1 MRFSVLLTTV
11 LLGTVCAAE
20 ETAVIPTDDP
30 VPGAWFL
37 RSVEK
42 SRAQYEP
49 QYRARLD
56 KLGTPEARARYA
68 AMLRRTI
75 RENFV
80 GNDEED
86 AAVEKALGWP
96 DGDFTYHNNRF
107 YAKVGCTSWM
117 VTPEYSATG
126 ASMLQK
132 TRDYSWQKLLS
143 ARLFR
148 AAPGRYKILSVG
160 DLWSSESLMVMN
172 EKGLMI
178 TQNDGPTP
186 GKYAARPAMTGS
198 PFALRYI
205 AEHCAT
211 LPEALAVLKKFYALG
226 LMRSGNIYFLADP
239 RHGAVAEA
247 TADRIAAA
255 EIPFGFEVRA
265 NHYLLPGMQSVVDI
279 PREGLHKIADRRY
292 RANEYLRGVVRE
304 KGKISPADLVRLAR
318 LRDPEQAKAGI
329 RQICMEHTITSTLM
343 IPDPQFPEMLSFAL
357 LGLGPTR
364 HTIFLPVPMAAQ
376 NMPAALADGSW
387 GTRNFA
393 LREKLGLDHDKLP
406 QFEALEAKLLTK
418 FLAAREEA
426 RKLLLNNKRR
436 DAAALLD
443 RLFLAQFR
451 EADAFL
457 NGLLQDK

>member
-1 MRFSVLLTTV
+1 
-11 LLGTVCAAE
+11 
-20 ETAVIPTDDP
+20 
-30 VPGAWFL
+30 
-37 RSVEK
+37 
-42 SRAQYEP
+42 
-49 QYRARLD
+49 
-56 KLGTPEARARYA
+56 
-68 AMLRRTI
+68 
-75 RENFV
+75 
-80 GNDEED
+80 
-86 AAVEKALGWP
+86 
-96 DGDFTYHNNRF
+96 
-107 YAKVGCTSWM
+107 
-117 VTPEYSATG
+117 
-126 ASMLQK
+126 
-132 TRDYSWQKLLS
+132 
-143 ARLFR
+143 
-148 AAPGRYKILSVG
+148 
-160 DLWSSESLMVMN
+160 
-172 EKGLMI
+172 
-178 TQNDGPTP
+178 
-186 GKYAARPAMTGS
+186 
-198 PFALRYI
+198 
-205 AEHCAT
+205 
-211 LPEALAVLKKFYALG
+211 
-226 LMRSGNIYFLADP
+226 MRSGNIYFLADP

-304 KGKISPADLVRLAR
+304 KGRIAPADLVRLAR

-364 HTIFLPVPMAAQ
+364 HTVFLPVPMAAQ

-406 QFEALEAKLLTK
+406 QFEALEAKLLTE

-426 RKLLLNNKRR
+426 RKLLLNNKRK